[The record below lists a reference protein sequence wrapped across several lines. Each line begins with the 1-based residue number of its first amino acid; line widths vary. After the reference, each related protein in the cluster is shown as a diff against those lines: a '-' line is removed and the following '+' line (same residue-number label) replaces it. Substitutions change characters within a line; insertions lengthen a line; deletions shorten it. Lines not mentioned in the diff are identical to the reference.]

1 MKLIPSALLLAA
13 LSTSAPSF
21 AGVYSDELAK
31 CLVDSTTAR
40 DRTTL
45 VRWMFGAATAHP
57 DVASIAKVAPAQ
69 MEKAN
74 AAVADLLVKLLTES
88 CVDKSRK
95 AVKYEGALAIQQ
107 SFQVLGQV
115 AGTEL
120 FSNPEVQKA
129 TASLEKHI
137 DKQKLAALGK

>member
-1 MKLIPSALLLAA
+1 MKIIPPALVLAA
-13 LSTSAPSF
+13 LGAASPCFGGIYT
-21 AGVYSDELAK
+21 DDLAK
-31 CLVDSTTAR
+31 CLVESTTSQ

-57 DVASIAKVAPAQ
+57 DVASIAKVPPAV
-69 MEKAN
+69 MEKSN
-74 AAVADLLVKLLTES
+74 AEVADLLVRLLTQS
-88 CVDKSRK
+88 CVDKSKK
-95 AVKYEGALAIQQ
+95 AIKYEGPAAIQM

-129 TASLEKHI
+129 TAGLEKHI
-137 DKQKLAALGK
+137 DKEKLAALGK

>member
-1 MKLIPSALLLAA
+1 MKIIPSALLLAA
-13 LSTSAPSF
+13 LAAASPSF
-21 AGVYSDELAK
+21 AGVYTDDLAK
-31 CLVDSTTAR
+31 CLVDSTTAQ

-88 CVDKSRK
+88 CVDKSKK
-95 AVKYEGALAIQQ
+95 AIKYEGAFAIQQ

-120 FSNPEVQKA
+120 FSNPDVQKA
-129 TASLEKHI
+129 TAGLEKHI